1 MDRAN
6 PLPGKWVLLGAGA
19 FLLAMMVIFADIL
32 VVNLIK
38 IPWGRV
44 RMRLV
49 AAVFSEACRVMSH
62 FVSHT

>member
-38 IPWGRV
+38 IPWGRA

-49 AAVFSEACRVMSH
+49 AAVFSEA
-62 FVSHT
+62 